1 MVWRKKPQEHLQ
13 LALDKL
19 SFANSAYQDR
29 EINSCFVAD
38 DINYRNLNFK
48 MLHGSKNL
56 AAEKKILREIKA
68 SEKGK
73 IVSLWSSLTEIDNSI
88 YRLRYTPCYP
98 SHDSAGG
105 DKQMLK
111 EMKQLEIARE
121 KAVANASVKG
131 KIWNSLGTKKALQ
144 EEFKS
149 DREEVLSRLR
159 ILHEREK
166 RLKYDMVWRKKPQE
180 HLQLALDKLSFANS
194 AYQDREINSCLV
206 ADDINYRN
214 FNFKMLHGSKN
225 LAAEKKILREIKA
238 SEKGKIVSLWSSL
251 TEIDNSSDREEV
263 LSRLKILHE
272 SEKRLKYDMVWRKK
286 PQEHLQL
293 ALDKLSFANSAYQD
307 REINS
312 CLVADDINYR
322 NLNFKMLHG
331 SKNLAAEKKILR
343 EIKASEKGKIVSLWS
358 SLTEIDN
365 SSYGHQAL
373 DLILFATPKC
383 LPLTLPLFIYTLI
396 IGFLI

>member
-73 IVSLWSSLTEIDNSI
+73 IVSLWSSLKEIDKSI
-88 YRLRYTPCYP
+88 YRLRYPPCYP

-121 KAVANASVKG
+121 KAVANASMKG

-144 EEFKS
+144 EEFKIK
-149 DREEVLSRLR
+149 DKELED
-159 ILHEREK
+159 I
-166 RLKYDMVWRKKPQE
+166 KKE
-180 HLQLALDKLSFANS
+180 HLLLKPDIKKADKELQRVQKDIISLQHQLTHLRRRMEE
-194 AYQDREINSCLV
+194 AYQ
-206 ADDINYRN
+206 
-214 FNFKMLHGSKN
+214 H
-225 LAAEKKILREIKA
+225 
-238 SEKGKIVSLWSSL
+238 IVL
-251 TEIDNSSDREEV
+251 
-263 LSRLKILHE
+263 
-272 SEKRLKYDMVWRKK
+272 
-286 PQEHLQL
+286 LQ
-293 ALDKLSFANSAYQD
+293 K
-307 REINS
+307 E
-312 CLVADDINYR
+312 
-322 NLNFKMLHG
+322 
-331 SKNLAAEKKILR
+331 
-343 EIKASEKGKIVSLWS
+343 
-358 SLTEIDN
+358 
-365 SSYGHQAL
+365 
-373 DLILFATPKC
+373 
-383 LPLTLPLFIYTLI
+383 
-396 IGFLI
+396 